1 MRVLSLNCRLVRSAA
16 LALLAVVPTA
26 SARAQ
31 VVIHTWHA
39 DVPGDGFGSDVALV
53 GDMNADGTD
62 DHAVGIRFSDVGA
75 PLAGAVRAVS
85 GVDGAVLWTHY
96 ATVAGANLG
105 RAVDGAG
112 DVDGD
117 GVPDVV
123 AGATGSSLTSLGQ
136 AFVLSGVDG
145 HVIRE
150 LQGWELN
157 SSFGYSVAGVGD
169 VDADGLDDVLVGA
182 PTANV
187 SLGGD
192 TGGARVYSGAT
203 GQPIHVLRGVSAA
216 DHFGESVS
224 GAGDVDG
231 DGRPDFLVGAYLQSG
246 TGAAQLFSGLDG
258 SLLRTYSGEV
268 AGAGLGRSV
277 ANAGDVDADG
287 VPDQIVRA
295 DRDATVTNGGV
306 AYVYSGSDGSTLF
319 KFYGNPA
326 FAGYKLE
333 DVGGAGDVD
342 GDGRDDLVLGMP
354 QLASSFYES
363 RVELRS
369 GLDGGILMTI
379 HAFDPPVGDTRF
391 GSRVAPAGDVDQDGH
406 ADVLI
411 ASSILVSGAFDG
423 IVHLVTAD
431 GSFAQVHCTAK
442 PTSLA
447 GCIPDVTFS
456 GTPSKSL
463 GSGFLI
469 QASHIPGGG
478 NLGLL
483 FYGTSGHTALPFL
496 GGTLCVKSPVTRLS
510 ATQAG
515 GSPGQCDG
523 SLLVDFNTVM
533 AGLPGIQYVEVVDAQ
548 FWFRDPPEPISGSG
562 LSNAIRFAPCP

>member
-1 MRVLSLNCRLVRSAA
+1 MRALSPNGPIVRSIAF
-16 LALLAVVPTA
+16 ALLVAGSSS

-31 VVIHTWHA
+31 VPIHAWHA
-39 DVPGDGFGSDVALV
+39 DAPGDGFGSDVALV
-53 GDMNADGTD
+53 GDMNGDGTD
-62 DHAVGIRFSDVGA
+62 DHAVGIRYSDVGA
-75 PLAGAVRAVS
+75 SSAGAVRAVS
-85 GVDGAVLWTHY
+85 GLDGAVLWTRY
-96 ATVAGANLG
+96 GTFAGAKLG
-105 RAVDGAG
+105 GAVDGAG

-123 AGATGSSLTSLGQ
+123 AGAIGINLTIPGR

-145 HVIRE
+145 HVIHE
-150 LQGWELN
+150 LQPWELN
-157 SSFGYSVAGVGD
+157 SSFGHSVAGVGD

-182 PTANV
+182 PTANG
-187 SLGGD
+187 SIGGD
-192 TGGARVYSGAT
+192 AGAARVYSGAT
-203 GQPIHVLRGVSAA
+203 GQPIHVLQGTTAS

-246 TGAAQLFSGLDG
+246 TGTAQLFSGLDG

-287 VPDQIVRA
+287 IPDQIVLA

-306 AYVYSGSDGSTLF
+306 AYVYAGSDGSTLF

-326 FAGYKLE
+326 FSGYKLE

-354 QLASSFYES
+354 QGSPTFSQS

-369 GLDGGILMTI
+369 GLDGGILKTI
-379 HAFDPPVGDTRF
+379 QAFDPPVGQTNF
-391 GSRVAPAGDVDQDGH
+391 GSRVAPAGDVDHDGH

-411 ASSILVSGAFDG
+411 ASGILASGTFAG
-423 IVHLVTAD
+423 VVHLVTAD
-431 GSFAQVHCTAK
+431 CSFAQVYCTAK

-447 GCIPDVTFS
+447 GCIPAVSFS
-456 GTPSKSL
+456 GTPSKSV

-478 NLGLL
+478 NMGLC

-496 GGTLCVKSPVTRLS
+496 GGTLCVKSPLTRLP
-510 ATQAG
+510 AAQAG
-515 GSPGQCDG
+515 GSAGQCDG
-523 SLLVDFNTVM
+523 SLVVDFNTVM
-533 AGLPGIQYVEVVDAQ
+533 AGLPGIQYIEVVDAQ